1 MTDAPNAPN
10 ALNALNADLIPPAP
24 PKNQQFSRLNS
35 FRRERVLVDVYL
47 VSGVRLR
54 GRIKSFD
61 QYSLML
67 DIGQGETFLYHHAV
81 SSIGPVQGKPGQRR
95 PGGGDSRGPGGPGG
109 PRGRGRPDGGH
120 GGHGGDGGGHGGY
133 GGHRDGPRRPPEGLR
148 AEGPR
153 PLERGLDD
161 GPISPGLRRPGG
173 QRSPSEVTVVRR
185 VSRKISIPRK
195 DEPDESG
202 SR

>member
-1 MTDAPNAPN
+1 MTDSPI
-10 ALNALNADLIPPAP
+10 ADLIPPAP

-81 SSIGPVQGKPGQRR
+81 SSIGPVQSRPGQRR
-95 PGGGDSRGPGGPGG
+95 PGGDASRGAPGG
-109 PRGRGRPDGGH
+109 PRGRGAAEGGH
-120 GGHGGDGGGHGGY
+120 GGHGGYGGGGHSGPREGP
-133 GGHRDGPRRPPEGLR
+133 RRSFDGPRHDPMRSS
-148 AEGPR
+148 
-153 PLERGLDD
+153 ERGLDD
-161 GPISPGLRRPGG
+161 GPVAPGLRRPGG
-173 QRSPSEVTVVRR
+173 PRPPSEVTVVRR
-185 VSRKISIPRK
+185 VSRKISIPGK
-195 DEPDESG
+195 DDPDQSG